1 MALTTVIIDDHPV
14 VVEGIRSWIARDP
27 ACRVAIVHTGTELA
41 DLRDEAALAADVI
54 VLDLELKE
62 GLVVDAI
69 PALSAVGRRVVA
81 FSQHRDPELILRVI
95 EAGASAYVTKDE
107 AEEHLVETIV
117 AAAHDRPYVTRS
129 QAKGMLADLRPSRPK
144 LSTRERQALVTRWA
158 GPVDLGQRR
167 ALRCRRTAP
176 AVRRQSGDLRPW
188 RDLVLERHRR
198 WRLPAEGAERRKRR
212 RLQRRQRCGA
222 VGHRDGRTHLGGG

>member
-1 MALTTVIIDDHPV
+1 MALTIVVIDDHPV

-27 ACRVAIVHTGTELA
+27 SHRVTIAHTGTGLA
-41 DLRDEAALAADVI
+41 DLWHEAALAADVI

-62 GLVVDAI
+62 GLAVDAI
-69 PALSAVGRRVVA
+69 PGLSAAGRRVVA
-81 FSQHRDPELILRVI
+81 FSQHRDPELIVRVI

-144 LSTRERQALVTRWA
+144 LSGRERQALLLWFQGMPKTSVARRMSISEHTVRQYIDRARVKYASVGRDAPTKAALLARAIEDGLITPAEA
-158 GPVDLGQRR
+158 GDYESF
-167 ALRCRRTAP
+167 ALRPPR
-176 AVRRQSGDLRPW
+176 
-188 RDLVLERHRR
+188 
-198 WRLPAEGAERRKRR
+198 
-212 RLQRRQRCGA
+212 
-222 VGHRDGRTHLGGG
+222 